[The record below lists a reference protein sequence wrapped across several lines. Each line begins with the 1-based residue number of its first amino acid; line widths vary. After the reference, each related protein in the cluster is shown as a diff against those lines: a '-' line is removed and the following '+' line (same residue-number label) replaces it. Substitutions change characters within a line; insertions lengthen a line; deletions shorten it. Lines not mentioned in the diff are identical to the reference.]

1 MDGLD
6 QKIERFRDDLVGR
19 IDAVSGRI
27 DTVDAK
33 VDRVRDE
40 LSAKLSSQFV
50 WLVGIQVSVL
60 LAVVGALMAG

>member
-40 LSAKLSSQFV
+40 L
-50 WLVGIQVSVL
+50 
-60 LAVVGALMAG
+60 